1 MLPLLEW
8 HQIAWPAFPSHEVDF
23 WNRKFGRTVAITPQ
37 SWNDLPSSASNTV
50 TNRAAKSYSLKMLLL
65 YCMFINDDTQTPNLV
80 RPFKKKIFLMM
91 MTWNSPVQ
99 NQKNV
104 SFYIFPD
111 LKEGIDKV
119 AKSVYNYG
127 FKVTPFAHVLEK
139 KLETRSARYWKK
151 LEKCPWRVVQS
162 TFNSLLYYIT

>member
-1 MLPLLEW
+1 
-8 HQIAWPAFPSHEVDF
+8 
-23 WNRKFGRTVAITPQ
+23 
-37 SWNDLPSSASNTV
+37 
-50 TNRAAKSYSLKMLLL
+50 
-65 YCMFINDDTQTPNLV
+65 MFINDDTQTPNLV

-104 SFYIFPD
+104 SFCIFPD

-139 KLETRSARYWKK
+139 KVGDAKREI
-151 LEKCPWRVVQS
+151 LEKNWKNV
-162 TFNSLLYYIT
+162 LEE

>member
-1 MLPLLEW
+1 
-8 HQIAWPAFPSHEVDF
+8 
-23 WNRKFGRTVAITPQ
+23 
-37 SWNDLPSSASNTV
+37 
-50 TNRAAKSYSLKMLLL
+50 
-65 YCMFINDDTQTPNLV
+65 
-80 RPFKKKIFLMM
+80 M

-139 KLETRSARYWKK
+139 KVGDAKREI
-151 LEKCPWRVVQS
+151 LEKIGKMSLKSSPVYVQFFII
-162 TFNSLLYYIT
+162 TLHSLT

>member
-1 MLPLLEW
+1 
-8 HQIAWPAFPSHEVDF
+8 
-23 WNRKFGRTVAITPQ
+23 
-37 SWNDLPSSASNTV
+37 
-50 TNRAAKSYSLKMLLL
+50 
-65 YCMFINDDTQTPNLV
+65 
-80 RPFKKKIFLMM
+80 MM

-104 SFYIFPD
+104 SFCIFPD

-139 KLETRSARYWKK
+139 KSWRREARDTWKNWK
-151 LEKCPWRVVQS
+151 NVLAE
-162 TFNSLLYYIT
+162 